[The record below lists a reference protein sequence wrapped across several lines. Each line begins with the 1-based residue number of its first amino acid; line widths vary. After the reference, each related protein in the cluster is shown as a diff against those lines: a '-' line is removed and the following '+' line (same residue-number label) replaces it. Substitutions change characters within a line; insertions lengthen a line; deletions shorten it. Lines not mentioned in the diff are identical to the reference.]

1 MNLKGSLLASSG
13 KSSDAVQM
21 LTAGIAAWRST
32 GATLWLPFIL
42 SCLAKA
48 YADLGQFGDA
58 TRTINE
64 ATAAVEMTKERWCEA
79 EIHRLAAEIALR
91 SPGPDPVKAR
101 THFETALA
109 VARKQQAKSF
119 ELRAAMSMARLW
131 RDQGET
137 RRGPLSACPR
147 IWLVHRRVR
156 HARPERGQ
164 GAARRT
170 WISVCADVA
179 SRSTCG

>member
-131 RDQGET
+131 CGWGRRDEARDLLAAVYCWFTEGFDTPDLKEAKT
-137 RRGPLSACPR
+137 LLEKLS
-147 IWLVHRRVR
+147 
-156 HARPERGQ
+156 
-164 GAARRT
+164 
-170 WISVCADVA
+170 
-179 SRSTCG
+179 

>member
-131 RDQGET
+131 R
-137 RRGPLSACPR
+137 
-147 IWLVHRRVR
+147 
-156 HARPERGQ
+156 GQ
-164 GAARRT
+164 GKQDAAR
-170 WISVCADVA
+170 SLLAPL
-179 SRSTCG
+179 CGWFTEGFDTPDLREAKALLDELG